1 MCKWPQP
8 RWASILGVIA
18 VNACAVQYGPKN
30 TFNVTDFGAIAD
42 SAGLCTESIQRAIDA
57 CAAAGG
63 GRVLLPTGTYLSGA
77 IVLKSRVNL
86 HLDKGAVMRGSPWI
100 RDYPSQALRSRAH
113 YDRFLKCSLVLA
125 QGADC
130 VSVSGEGTLDGNSRA
145 ENDFISES
153 RVEKHRPCLIWF
165 DECTNVEVK
174 GVTFT
179 SSGFWTQNYTRC
191 RNVR

>member
-1 MCKWPQP
+1 M
-8 RWASILGVIA
+8 
-18 VNACAVQYGPKN
+18 QYGPKN